1 MRPQQNFYYYD
12 ASTNQCLNF
21 PYTGACQIPNID
33 IDYGNIFPSYDE
45 CMQSVRQ
52 NQDYYQGFIDYGKS
66 EDIFNEYGKSLQ
78 IFQLEIITWNSSII
92 IGTPD
97 IHL

>member
-12 ASTNQCLNF
+12 ASSNQCLNF
-21 PYTGACQIPNID
+21 PYTGACQMSKID
-33 IDYGNIFPSYDE
+33 TDYGNIFPSYDE

-78 IFQLEIITWNSSII
+78 IFQLRII
-92 IGTPD
+92 I
-97 IHL
+97 